1 MTKRLRKSLK
11 KTPFFEDLNRLA
23 QKKGQRIYLVGG
35 YLRDLIM
42 HRSSQDIDFCVTA
55 RASDLA
61 HKFAESMK
69 DKFFFLDDL
78 CGTARV
84 IHKDV
89 DKVWELDF
97 TNMRGGSI
105 ASDLAKRDF
114 TIDALAMDLALLGNP
129 RIIDPCG
136 GLEDLRRGTVRAI
149 GEGVFE
155 DDPLRLLRAVRL
167 EAILGFRMD
176 HKTQRLV
183 PYYSGLLPRVS
194 AERIRD
200 ELFWIFASPQSH
212 KHIDRLDKL
221 GLLTKIIP
229 EVESLRGV
237 GQPRLP
243 SPSAQAHGGQE
254 GFHHLPVWAHSLA
267 TLKHIDQ
274 ILNDLEV
281 FFPKFHSRIATHL
294 EEVIADRQTR
304 ATLLKFSSLLHDIG
318 KPPTQEVTPA
328 GKVRFIGHEALGVDM
343 VTKISERLRMSNRSI
358 QIIGRVIINHMRP
371 GNLSH
376 AKELTKRAIYR
387 FFRDTD
393 KEGVEVLLLSYA
405 DGLATQGPLT
415 THQLRARH
423 KEVVLKMLASLYEE
437 THVSQPPK
445 LIDGKDLMAALSLP
459 PGPII
464 GDLLNT
470 VREAQAEGKV
480 KNRAQA
486 LKFAREQL
494 QSCSILWHRNFNMS

>member
-23 QKKGQRIYLVGG
+23 QKNGQRIYVVGG
-35 YLRDLIM
+35 YLRDLIIR
-42 HRSSQDIDFCVTA
+42 RSSQDIDFCVTA

-69 DKFFFLDDL
+69 DRFFLLDDL

-84 IHKDV
+84 MHKDV

-97 TNMRGGSI
+97 TDMRGGSI

-114 TIDALAMDLALLGNP
+114 TIDALAVDLALLGNP
-129 RIIDPCG
+129 RIIDSCG

-149 GEGVFE
+149 AEGVFE

-176 HKTQRLV
+176 DKTQRLV
-183 PYYSGLLPRVS
+183 PYYSELLPRVS

-200 ELFWIFASPQSH
+200 ELFWIFTSPQSH
-212 KHIDRLDKL
+212 KYIDRLDKL

-237 GQPRLP
+237 GQ
-243 SPSAQAHGGQE
+243 Q

-267 TLKHIDQ
+267 TLKHVDQ
-274 ILNDLEV
+274 ILNDLEA

-294 EEVIADRQTR
+294 EEVITDRQTR
-304 ATLLKFSSLLHDIG
+304 ATLLKFTSLLHDIG

-328 GKVRFIGHEALGVDM
+328 GRVRFIGHEALGVDM

-358 QIIGRVIINHMRP
+358 QIIGRVITNHMRP

-415 THQLRARH
+415 TPQLRARH

-445 LIDGKDLMAALSLP
+445 LIDGKDLMAALNLP

-480 KNRAQA
+480 KTRAQA